1 MGFHEPPP
9 QTQHAA
15 AVHAWQQVLG
25 QLRAQ
30 LNRADFETWVRD
42 AQVVAYDGQVLTLG
56 VGNAYARDWLAQHLR
71 EEVEQ
76 LLRPHLAAPVQVV
89 FRVVSAGAQA
99 DAKHNEQGEEQK
111 DQRQSQPV

>member
-89 FRVVSAGAQA
+89 FRVVSARPPKPGRAA
-99 DAKHNEQGEEQK
+99 EQLFRK
-111 DQRQSQPV
+111 SRPRRPST